1 MSGYVHVEHQL
12 GVSGS
17 KIIKAKQN
25 FEKLVLDHGV
35 IVENYLADNGVFKD
49 NTCVDHLREHNQQ
62 IQYCGVNAHYKNSVV
77 ERSIRTSL

>member
-1 MSGYVHVEHQL
+1 MSVYVHVEHQL

-25 FEKLVLDHGV
+25 LEKLVLDHGV

-49 NTCVDHLREHNQQ
+49 NTCVGHLREHNQQ
-62 IQYCGVNAHYKNSVV
+62 IQYCGFNVHH
-77 ERSIRTSL
+77 